1 LPATPIARPD
11 STESAWAL
19 LSPQDQ
25 LKESGNPA
33 NRKTLIKSWDW
44 PLAANA
50 KGYHGHDEMAVVETV
65 VARRFP
71 IYGAGDPPLPSG
83 RTRQL
88 QYKLKPGE
96 VGWVLTLDRVV
107 EY

>member
-1 LPATPIARPD
+1 MKNFNQIIDLLHLP
-11 STESAWAL
+11 
-19 LSPQDQ
+19 
-25 LKESGNPA
+25 
-33 NRKTLIKSWDW
+33 
-44 PLAANA
+44 PLDGTANA

-71 IYGAGDPPLPSG
+71 IYGAGDPPSPTG

-96 VGWVLTLDRVV
+96 AGWVLTLDRVV